1 MNEPLDSDLFQPAI
15 LSEWAEL
22 PLDVLWTRWITSIQA
37 LGQIGLTF
45 TQGPFDR
52 ERYEALL
59 NIAAQM
65 GSYASKQGFSDLK
78 DHFQAEKGY
87 ATPKVDVRGAVFQ
100 DDAILLVKE
109 RADQLWTL
117 PGGWADVNLT
127 PRESVEKEIEE
138 EAGYKSKAV
147 KLLALFD
154 KSKHDHPPQ
163 WPYVYKCF
171 FHCEIIGGKGQSGL
185 ETSEVGFFKRDEL
198 PPLSTHRVT
207 VSQIHRC
214 FEHLHHPD
222 WPTDFD

>member
-1 MNEPLDSDLFQPAI
+1 MNKPLDSDSFKPAI
-15 LSEWAEL
+15 SGEWEQL

-37 LGQIGLTF
+37 LAQIGLTF

-52 ERYEALL
+52 ERYQALL
-59 NIAAQM
+59 DIAAQM
-65 GSYASKQGFSDLK
+65 ASYGSTHGFSDIK
-78 DHFQAEKGY
+78 DRFQAEKGY
-87 ATPKVDVRGAVFQ
+87 ATPKIDVRGAVFE
-100 DDAILLVKE
+100 DDKILLVKE
-109 RADQLWTL
+109 KADQLWTL

-127 PRESVEKEIEE
+127 PRESMEKEIEE
-138 EAGYKSKAV
+138 EAGYKTRVV

-185 ETSEVGFFKRDEL
+185 ETSDVKFFKRDAL

-207 VSQIHRC
+207 VAQIHRC
-214 FEHLHHPD
+214 FDHALHPD